1 MLYCNHSKGKEQRS
15 QEEGCTVRLNA
26 KYNNKNNLGCDLR
39 KKGVIAMMTLT
50 INRRNH
56 TIEMPTKKYAT
67 AASKYGT
74 VEYNEVQ
81 AARRDYPNYNV
92 VTRKAPIKS
101 FLFIYKRLTPKGE
114 SLLLIMINTTRTNL
128 ISSEKFI

>member
-1 MLYCNHSKGKEQRS
+1 
-15 QEEGCTVRLNA
+15 
-26 KYNNKNNLGCDLR
+26 
-39 KKGVIAMMTLT
+39 MMTLT

-67 AASKYGT
+67 AASKFGT

-92 VTRKAPIKS
+92 VTRKAP
-101 FLFIYKRLTPKGE
+101 KRADNLKGLTYEVMEDYISKNDKKGE
-114 SLLLIMINTTRTNL
+114 IKVQYDFLRGKADGSVCSASYGEIKKWFLTTYPTFGKFPQNTTSTTN
-128 ISSEKFI
+128 EQ

>member
-1 MLYCNHSKGKEQRS
+1 
-15 QEEGCTVRLNA
+15 
-26 KYNNKNNLGCDLR
+26 
-39 KKGVIAMMTLT
+39 MMTLT

-67 AASKYGT
+67 AASKFGT

-92 VTRKAPIKS
+92 VTRKAPKRAAHLKGLTYEIMEDYIKNHDNDNKDALNQYN
-101 FLFIYKRLTPKGE
+101 FLRGKADGSVCSASYGEIRKWFLTTYPTFGKFPQ
-114 SLLLIMINTTRTNL
+114 NTTSTT
-128 ISSEKFI
+128 IEQ

>member
-1 MLYCNHSKGKEQRS
+1 
-15 QEEGCTVRLNA
+15 
-26 KYNNKNNLGCDLR
+26 
-39 KKGVIAMMTLT
+39 MMTLT

-67 AASKYGT
+67 AASKFGT

-92 VTRKAPIKS
+92 VTRKAPKRADYLKGLTYEIMEDYIKNHDNDNKDALNQYN
-101 FLFIYKRLTPKGE
+101 FLRGKADGSVCSASYGEIRKWFLTTYPTFGKFPQ
-114 SLLLIMINTTRTNL
+114 NTTSTT
-128 ISSEKFI
+128 IEQ

>member
-1 MLYCNHSKGKEQRS
+1 
-15 QEEGCTVRLNA
+15 
-26 KYNNKNNLGCDLR
+26 
-39 KKGVIAMMTLT
+39 MMTLT

-92 VTRKAPIKS
+92 VTRKAPKKADNLKGLTYEVMKDYISKHDENGEIKKQYD
-101 FLFIYKRLTPKGE
+101 FLRGKSEDSVCSVSYGQIKKWFLDTYKDFGKFPE
-114 SLLLIMINTTRTNL
+114 NTTKENT
-128 ISSEKFI
+128 ISTTIAQ

>member
-1 MLYCNHSKGKEQRS
+1 
-15 QEEGCTVRLNA
+15 
-26 KYNNKNNLGCDLR
+26 
-39 KKGVIAMMTLT
+39 MMTLT

-92 VTRKAPIKS
+92 VTRKAPKRADHLKGLTYEIMEDYIKNHDNDNKDALNQYN
-101 FLFIYKRLTPKGE
+101 FLRGKADGSVCSASYGEIRKWFLTTYPTFGKFPQ
-114 SLLLIMINTTRTNL
+114 NTTSTN
-128 ISSEKFI
+128 IEQ

>member
-1 MLYCNHSKGKEQRS
+1 
-15 QEEGCTVRLNA
+15 
-26 KYNNKNNLGCDLR
+26 
-39 KKGVIAMMTLT
+39 MMTLT

-92 VTRKAPIKS
+92 VTRKAPKKADNLKGLTYEVMEDYISKHDSKDEIKKHYD
-101 FLFIYKRLTPKGE
+101 FLRGRTEEMPCSAPYGKVKKWFLETYPNYGKYPQA
-114 SLLLIMINTTRTNL
+114 STT
-128 ISSEKFI
+128 IAQ